1 MVWGRERADTV
12 IKASLVPGVD
22 GKGWLLPHRDLLEII
37 ELSQN
42 HLSWKEP
49 LKAIWSNSPAMNRD
63 THSSIRVLRAPPA

>member
-22 GKGWLLPHRDLLEII
+22 GKGRLFPHRDLLEII

-63 THSSIRVLRAPPA
+63 PYSSIRCLEPHPA